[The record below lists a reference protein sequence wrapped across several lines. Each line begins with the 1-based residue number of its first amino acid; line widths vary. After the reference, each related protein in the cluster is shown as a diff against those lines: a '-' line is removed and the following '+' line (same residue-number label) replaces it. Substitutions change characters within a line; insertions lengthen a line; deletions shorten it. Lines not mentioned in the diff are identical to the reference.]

1 MARKLG
7 GMDASIMARM
17 RELEDENRRLKKMYA
32 EEKLRAEIIAE
43 AMQKKW

>member
-1 MARKLG
+1 
-7 GMDASIMARM
+7 MDASIMARM